1 MCNTQHSTIPRELTP
16 SVLASK
22 QSLPRSDSQTFCETF
37 FPLPAWW
44 TAIPTSKTRCIRSKR
59 RETRPVRRS
68 IYPRTL
74 TSGTSRAYV
83 FYRSASATG
92 AQSVC
97 LLAQV
102 AQPVASRP
110 TEEQF
115 WMNDPHG
122 RRKPN
127 AEFLREHF
135 LREGRVTEVQALA
148 ILRQCTDVF
157 TAEPNVLKVKSPV
170 TGMSSL
176 CSMYWL

>member
-1 MCNTQHSTIPRELTP
+1 MVDRNTYLQNALYQIQEKGNSTRAAVDIPPDTYERH
-16 SVLASK
+16 VK
-22 QSLPRSDSQTFCETF
+22 H
-37 FPLPAWW
+37 
-44 TAIPTSKTRCIRSKR
+44 
-59 RETRPVRRS
+59 VR
-68 IYPRTL
+68 
-74 TSGTSRAYV
+74 V
-83 FYRSASATG
+83 YRSASATG

-115 WMNDPHG
+115 WMNDQHG

-157 TAEPNVLKVKSPV
+157 TAEPNVLEVESPV
-170 TGMSSL
+170 TGMSS
-176 CSMYWL
+176 

>member
-1 MCNTQHSTIPRELTP
+1 MH
-16 SVLASK
+16 
-22 QSLPRSDSQTFCETF
+22 RS
-37 FPLPAWW
+37 
-44 TAIPTSKTRCIRSKR
+44 R
-59 RETRPVRRS
+59 
-68 IYPRTL
+68 YPRIP
-74 TSGTSRAYV
+74 TSGTSRTYV
-83 FYRSASATG
+83 FIGLHLQPVLKAFL
-92 AQSVC
+92 C

-115 WMNDPHG
+115 WMNDQHG

-157 TAEPNVLKVKSPV
+157 TAEP
-170 TGMSSL
+170 T
-176 CSMYWL
+176 CSR